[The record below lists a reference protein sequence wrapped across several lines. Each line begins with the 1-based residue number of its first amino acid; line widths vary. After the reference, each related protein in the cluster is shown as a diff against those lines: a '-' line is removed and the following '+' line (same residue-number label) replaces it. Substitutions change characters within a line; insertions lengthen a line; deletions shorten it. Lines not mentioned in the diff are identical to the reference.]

1 MIRSF
6 DGKTPQISPTA
17 YVDKSAVVIGDV
29 EIGDE
34 SSVWPGAVI
43 RADMGKITIGK
54 QSIIEDNCVIHSGF
68 PGKDESSVYIGDR
81 VTIGHGAVVHSK
93 FVGSHSLIGINA
105 TLLHGSTIGEYC
117 VIAAA
122 CLIGA
127 NQQIPDYSLAM
138 GIPAKIKGAPSKKQ
152 LWWAYNSFETYKYSV
167 EKIDSTLLKEK

>member
-17 YVDKSAVVIGDV
+17 YVDETAVIIGDV

-34 SSVWPGAVI
+34 TSIWPGAVI
-43 RADMGKITIGK
+43 RADMGKITIGR

-81 VTIGHGAVVHSK
+81 VTVGHGAVVHSK
-93 FVGSHSLIGINA
+93 FVGNHSLIGMNA
-105 TLLHGSTIGEYC
+105 TLLHGSVIGEYC

-122 CLIGA
+122 SLVGA

-138 GIPAKIKGAPSKKQ
+138 GIPVRIKGMPSERQ
-152 LWWAYNSFETYKYSV
+152 LWWAHHSFESYQNSV
-167 EKIDSTLLKEK
+167 KKIDI

>member
-6 DGKTPQISPTA
+6 DGKIPQISPTA
-17 YVDKSAVVIGDV
+17 YVDETAVVIGDV

-68 PGKDESSVYIGDR
+68 PGKGESCVYISDR

-105 TLLHGSTIGEYC
+105 TLLHGSTIGAYC

-122 CLIGA
+122 SLVGA
-127 NQQIPDYSLAM
+127 NQQVPDYSLVM
-138 GIPAKIKGAPSKKQ
+138 GIPARIKGKPSESQ
-152 LWWAYNSFETYKYSV
+152 LWWAYNSFQIYQNSV
-167 EKIDSTLLKEK
+167 EKIDSAPLKEK